1 MWFTEAYIKTILVKL
16 IFKTFTIENSK
27 KKGQNI
33 LPRPGIHS
41 LLFRLVHIYPR
52 QFFQS
57 GTNCLLHRLCR
68 KKKNLT
74 AKKMKRFNLIQK

>member
-1 MWFTEAYIKTILVKL
+1 MWLTEAYIKTILVKL
-16 IFKTFTIENSK
+16 IFKTFTLENSK

-33 LPRPGIHS
+33 LPRPGIRS

-68 KKKNLT
+68 KKRINGEEDEK
-74 AKKMKRFNLIQK
+74 I

>member
-16 IFKTFTIENSK
+16 IFKTFTIQNSK

-33 LPRPGIHS
+33 LARPGIHS
-41 LLFRLVHIYPR
+41 LLFRVVHIYPR

-68 KKKNLT
+68 KKKE
-74 AKKMKRFNLIQK
+74 FNGEEDEKI

>member
-16 IFKTFTIENSK
+16 IFKTFTLENSK

-41 LLFRLVHIYPR
+41 LLFGWLIYI
-52 QFFQS
+52 QESFFSMVQNACYI
-57 GTNCLLHRLCR
+57 GYLE
-68 KKKNLT
+68 KKINGEEDEK
-74 AKKMKRFNLIQK
+74 I

>member
-16 IFKTFTIENSK
+16 IFKIFTLENSK

-33 LPRPGIHS
+33 LPRPRIHS
-41 LLFRLVHIYPR
+41 LLFRLAHIYPR
-52 QFFQS
+52 QYFQS

-68 KKKNLT
+68 EKKE
-74 AKKMKRFNLIQK
+74 FNSEEDEKI